1 MTTNLVFK
9 RTVTKEGIQQTEMK
23 IIEVYI
29 PELKSAEGWSLVS
42 SADKVTRVEFAK
54 CQSSEEL
61 EEERA
66 VKAFRDKY
74 RVAKAKEKI
83 EKTFAEGTQIITD
96 SDPDIYKNKE
106 EVTRAIETSQFI
118 KYDKI
123 TEIPANTPGTACLIR
138 KGDTIRIAYRSGTK
152 ADLSTP
158 NKVCINDYDKQHFFN
173 AVKKNHGTNN
183 SVWQLTSTDPEYE
196 HWNSAMDTYYQEQR
210 RNYFRYLE
218 EKSHK

>member
-9 RTVTKEGIQQTEMK
+9 RTTTKEGIQQTEMK
-23 IIEVYI
+23 IIEVSI

-42 SADKVTRVEFAK
+42 SADKVTRIELAR

-66 VKAFRDKY
+66 VKAFRDEY
-74 RVAKAKEKI
+74 RVAKAKKKI
-83 EKTFAEGTQIITD
+83 EETFTEGTQIVID
-96 SDPDIYKNKE
+96 SDPDIYRNTE
-106 EVTRAIETSQFI
+106 EVNRAIETAQFA

-123 TEIPANTPGTACLIR
+123 TEVPANTPGTACLIR
-138 KGDTIRIAYRSGTK
+138 KGDTIRIAYRSGKK

-173 AVKKNHGTNN
+173 AVKKSHGTNN
-183 SVWQLTSTDPEYE
+183 SVWQLTLADPEYE
-196 HWNSAMDTYYQEQR
+196 HWNTAMDTYYQEQR
-210 RNYFRYLE
+210 KNYLRYLE